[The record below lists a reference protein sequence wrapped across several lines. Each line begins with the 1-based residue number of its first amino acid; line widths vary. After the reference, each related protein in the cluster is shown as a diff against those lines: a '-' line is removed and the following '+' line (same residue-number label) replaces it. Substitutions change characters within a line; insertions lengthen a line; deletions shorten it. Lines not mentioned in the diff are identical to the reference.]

1 MTGPLDYIQT
11 PIGMSMPEA
20 TGFTRLRAKRK
31 PSAYNPD
38 RGVEDWDDPDR
49 LDFTGFIATINSSV
63 MPDQNREETVSTS
76 VITVPD
82 PLIDIRKGDRITQTD
97 DAERTWE
104 VIGVPGRDM
113 HPWTGWRPTTEIN
126 VTEWRG

>member
-31 PSAYNPD
+31 PSPYNPD
-38 RGVEDWDDPDR
+38 RSIEDWDDPDR
-49 LDFTGFIATINSSV
+49 LDFTGFIATISSG
-63 MPDQNREETVSTS
+63 MTPNQNREETTSTS

-82 PLIDIRKGDRITQTD
+82 PLIDIRKGDRIIQND
-97 DAERTWE
+97 DTERKWE
-104 VIGVPGRDM
+104 VTGIPGRDT
-113 HPWTGWRPTTEIN
+113 HPWTGWRPTCEIN
-126 VTEWRG
+126 VTEWKG